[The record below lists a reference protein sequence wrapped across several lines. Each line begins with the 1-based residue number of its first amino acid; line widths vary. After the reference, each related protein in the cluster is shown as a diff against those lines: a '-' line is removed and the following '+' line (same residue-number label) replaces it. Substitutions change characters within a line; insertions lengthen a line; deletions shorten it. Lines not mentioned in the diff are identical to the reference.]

1 MKNNLRKIVLV
12 LSVLFTAFV
21 GSFAL
26 DVLGEE
32 KWLLALSIHL
42 IPTYVLIILTII
54 SWKKEFVGGILW
66 ILLGIFF
73 LKMSLHNMI
82 VAIPSIIIGVVNI
95 IIGKIGSK
103 LV

>member
-1 MKNNLRKIVLV
+1 MVLV
-12 LSVLFTAFV
+12 LSVLFTVFV

-26 DVLGEE
+26 DVFGEE

-66 ILLGIFF
+66 LITGVLVMLMTKIN
-73 LKMSLHNMI
+73 LIITLPI
-82 VAIPSIIIGVVNI
+82 IIIGVVNI